1 MDRPHLHD
9 LRQKIL
15 VTTLPLLY
23 CLRHCLC
30 CTVKDT
36 ASAVLSKT
44 LPLPCVLP
52 LPFVAKTLP
61 FLADLPGSARD
72 GGSVEVQERHPQCI
86 HHLAVPRFRSPLPTP
101 RRSWG
106 LLIAFRC
113 SALIRRQH
121 RRRLGLQGDYPRAA
135 GVITPPDQR
144 DDQPCPLHPH
154 AVSLVGPVW
163 SIRLKLGHQL
173 LLPSPPA
180 YCCPMLASWDRAAPP
195 SAPKR

>member
-61 FLADLPGSARD
+61 FLADFQKVIAKPKDKSIKIHGD
-72 GGSVEVQERHPQCI
+72 EVGH
-86 HHLAVPRFRSPLPTP
+86 RFYFDTIVACLN
-101 RRSWG
+101 
-106 LLIAFRC
+106 
-113 SALIRRQH
+113 
-121 RRRLGLQGDYPRAA
+121 
-135 GVITPPDQR
+135 TPP
-144 DDQPCPLHPH
+144 
-154 AVSLVGPVW
+154 G
-163 SIRLKLGHQL
+163 
-173 LLPSPPA
+173 
-180 YCCPMLASWDRAAPP
+180 
-195 SAPKR
+195 